1 MLSFKEIQEK
11 IEREIGQLEFD
22 CPPKSLYEPI
32 TYILSLGGKRIRP
45 ALVLM
50 AYNLYREDVEKAIR
64 PAIGLEV
71 FHNFTLLHD
80 DLMDQAD
87 KRRSKPTVH
96 KVWNANT
103 AILSGDAMLIAAY
116 QLIGE
121 TAPEHLKEVLDLF
134 TRTALEIC
142 GGQQYDMEFES
153 RMDVS
158 EEEYLEMIRLKTAV
172 LLACSLKTGAILGG
186 ASREDAENLYRFGIN
201 IGLAFQLQDDLLDLY
216 GDEAKFGKKLGSD
229 IRENKKTYLY
239 IKALEL
245 LEEVDAIALEHEF
258 STPTLPF
265 GDIAKIKKVKALY
278 EKVKVK
284 DHCEKAV
291 GNLFAEAGEAL
302 DRLSASP
309 AVDPQALSALRAFG
323 SELLGRE
330 V

>member
-1 MLSFKEIQEK
+1 MWESITDAFAHTRDQLFAEPSLWLCLTLLAYAFGMWTYKKSGYKTIFTPLLVAIVVLASLLLMTGTPYKTYMEG
-11 IEREIGQLEFD
+11 GQHINFLLG
-22 CPPKSLYEPI
+22 PATVALAVPLYEQRLRLAKMWFP
-32 TYILSLGGKRIRP
+32 LLCGLVSGGT
-45 ALVLM
+45 V
-50 AYNLYREDVEKAIR
+50 AIVS
-64 PAIGLEV
+64 AV
-71 FHNFTLLHD
+71 
-80 DLMDQAD
+80 
-87 KRRSKPTVH
+87 
-96 KVWNANT
+96 
-103 AILSGDAMLIAAY
+103 LIAGA
-116 QLIGE
+116 
-121 TAPEHLKEVLDLF
+121 LKVG
-134 TRTALEIC
+134 ALLA
-142 GGQQYDMEFES
+142 GA
-153 RMDVS
+153 S
-158 EEEYLEMIRLKTAV
+158 EEDLQPLYEYGTK
-172 LLACSLKTGAILGG
+172 
-186 ASREDAENLYRFGIN
+186 

>member
-1 MLSFKEIQEK
+1 
-11 IEREIGQLEFD
+11 
-22 CPPKSLYEPI
+22 
-32 TYILSLGGKRIRP
+32 
-45 ALVLM
+45 M
-50 AYNLYREDVEKAIR
+50 AVGVCE
-64 PAIGLEV
+64 
-71 FHNFTLLHD
+71 
-80 DLMDQAD
+80 
-87 KRRSKPTVH
+87 
-96 KVWNANT
+96 
-103 AILSGDAMLIAAY
+103 
-116 QLIGE
+116 
-121 TAPEHLKEVLDLF
+121 
-134 TRTALEIC
+134 
-142 GGQQYDMEFES
+142 GQQYDMDFETQEK
-153 RMDVS
+153 VS
-158 EEEYLEMIRLKTAV
+158 MAEYMEMIRLKTAV
-172 LLACSLKTGAILGG
+172 LIAGALKVGALLAG
-186 ASREDAENLYRFGIN
+186 ASEEELQPLYEYGTK

-291 GNLFAEAGEAL
+291 SNLFAEAGEAL